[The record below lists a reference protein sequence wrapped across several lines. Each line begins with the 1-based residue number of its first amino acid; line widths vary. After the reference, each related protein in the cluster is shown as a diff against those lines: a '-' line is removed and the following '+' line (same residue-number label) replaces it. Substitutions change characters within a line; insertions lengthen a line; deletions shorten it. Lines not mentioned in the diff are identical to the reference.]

1 MNGKEVSEALGD
13 ISEHFITEALTYK
26 RKKLPQWFPVA
37 AVAACL
43 CLLVGLLV
51 PAIGEMG
58 YTPTG
63 HYSDGYGSYAY
74 FADGVS
80 VDGLVIGGETE
91 NVILQDLQIA
101 LNLNVSPLENDR
113 ISDNTAVLDYTFH
126 NPTEEAI
133 TLILTLPAG
142 QNPRYA
148 GSYEYET
155 GKKWFD
161 TNRHLYTAS
170 ANGQPLDLALRL
182 TGSDTPPQPDGEWSI
197 GEFHN
202 GSPVT
207 KFTYEVQ
214 ALESGENGYIS
225 IWGPGINS
233 TIVLLEDQWGGAMIN
248 GNTLRTHD
256 VSVGDIIALYVFGDA
271 ADFNPAWHFYADFK
285 QEHTISGDVVLVST
299 QQMTFLEYAAQRW
312 NADSGIS
319 QSDWACTLASHLNRS
334 TYIDGMASL
343 DYTSYLI
350 NRWFQYELTL
360 DPGKTVVN
368 TVTMPLYPD
377 VLLTTGSKEAFTCHI
392 DLLSLRMAQ
401 PLTGPVVSLN
411 TPYELTESAAE
422 YTETENGYTLD
433 LTEHYKV
440 SLELKLEDPQEEAPL
455 PKEPAPQ
462 PKGQVHW
469 LTVLGG
475 ATLTGLG
482 LYWIIRRRTE

>member
-13 ISEHFITEALTYK
+13 VNGQFIAEALTYK
-26 RKKLPQWFPVA
+26 RKKLPLWFPVA

-43 CLLVGLLV
+43 CLLVGLLA

-58 YTPTG
+58 CTPTG
-63 HYSDGYGSYAY
+63 HYSDGYGTYAY
-74 FADGVS
+74 FSDGVP
-80 VDGLVIGGETE
+80 VDSLVIGGDST
-91 NVILQDLQIA
+91 NVVLQDLQIA
-101 LNLNVSPLENDR
+101 LNLNASPLENDR

-126 NPTEEAI
+126 NPTEEPI
-133 TLILTLPAG
+133 TLTLTLPAG
-142 QNPRYA
+142 QDPRYA
-148 GSYEYET
+148 WSYEYET

-170 ANGQPLDLALRL
+170 ANGQPLDLTLRL
-182 TGSDTPPQPDGEWSI
+182 TGSNAPPQPEGEWTV
-197 GEFHN
+197 GQFHN

-214 ALESGENGYIS
+214 ALESVDNGYVS

-233 TIVLLEDQWGGAMIN
+233 TVVLLEDQWSGAMIN

-256 VSVGDIIALYVFGDA
+256 VSLGDTIALYVFGDA

-285 QEHTISGDVVLVST
+285 QEHTISGDMVLVST
-299 QQMTFLEYAAQRW
+299 QQMPFQEYAVQSW
-312 NADSGIS
+312 DADSGIS

-334 TYIDGMASL
+334 IYIDGMASL

-360 DPGKTVVN
+360 APGETVVN
-368 TVTMPLYPD
+368 TVTLPLYPD
-377 VLLTTGSKEAFTCHI
+377 VLLTNGSRETFICHI

-401 PLTGPVVSLN
+401 PQAGPVLTLN
-411 TPYELTESAAE
+411 TPYELTESAAP

-433 LTEHYKV
+433 LTEYYRV
-440 SLELKLEDPQEEAPL
+440 SLDLKLGDSQLETPPVEAP
-455 PKEPAPQ
+455 PAEPVN
-462 PKGQVHW
+462 QVHW

-475 ATLTGLG
+475 AALAVLG
-482 LYWIIRRRTE
+482 LYWLLRRKA